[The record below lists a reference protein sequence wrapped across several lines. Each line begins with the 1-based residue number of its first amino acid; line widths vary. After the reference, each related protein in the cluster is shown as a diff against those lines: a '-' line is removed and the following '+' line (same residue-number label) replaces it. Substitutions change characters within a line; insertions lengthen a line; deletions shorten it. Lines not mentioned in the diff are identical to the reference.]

1 MFRKIIKKL
10 NNFKFT
16 ATLVAIISSLAALY
30 SLGSI
35 FLYHFAGDIDP
46 TSKGLNRFVGFANL
60 PNGALLGMLLFLA
73 AIVALFMS
81 IYIAYSMAP
90 FIKNNE
96 KVSPRKGLLLAGTVS
111 AVFQLILVIFM
122 ILLLAKGK
130 PNTKVG
136 IIITL
141 PFGILLTIASALY
154 IIPYLKCDFY
164 MPEIVNKEL
173 TKEEKV
179 TQFKKKNVG
188 ALICAGVLAIAFAL
202 VAILADI
209 LWLIFIFYG
218 IAVLLVAYVI
228 NNKHKEAQL

>member
-16 ATLVAIISSLAALY
+16 ATIVAIISSLAALY
-30 SLGSI
+30 ALGSL

-46 TSKGLNRFVGFANL
+46 TSKGLNRFVGFSNL
-60 PNGALLGMLLFLA
+60 PNGALLGMFLFLA
-73 AIVALFMS
+73 AIISLFMS
-81 IYIAYSMAP
+81 IYIAYSMIP

-96 KVSPRKGLLLAGTVS
+96 KVTPRKGLLLAGTVS
-111 AVFQLILVIFM
+111 AAFQLVLVIFM

-154 IIPYLKCDFY
+154 IIPYLKCDLY
-164 MPEIVNKEL
+164 MPEIVNKEP
-173 TKEEKV
+173 TKEEKLAS
-179 TQFKKKNVG
+179 FKKKNNA
-188 ALICAGVLAIAFAL
+188 ALICAGVLAVAFAL
-202 VAILADI
+202 VAILTQV
-209 LWLIFIFYG
+209 LWLMFIFYG
-218 IAVLLVAYVI
+218 FALLLILFVI
-228 NNKHKEAQL
+228 SNKHKESQL

>member
-1 MFRKIIKKL
+1 M
-10 NNFKFT
+10 
-16 ATLVAIISSLAALY
+16 V
-30 SLGSI
+30 
-35 FLYHFAGDIDP
+35 
-46 TSKGLNRFVGFANL
+46 
-60 PNGALLGMLLFLA
+60 
-73 AIVALFMS
+73 
-81 IYIAYSMAP
+81 P

-179 TQFKKKNVG
+179 AQFKKKNVA

-202 VAILADI
+202 VAILADV

-218 IAVLLVAYVI
+218 IALLLVAYVI

>member
-81 IYIAYSMAP
+81 IYIAYSMVP

-179 TQFKKKNVG
+179 AQFKKKNVA

-202 VAILADI
+202 VAILADV

-218 IAVLLVAYVI
+218 IALLLVAYVI